1 MVDPVVARKTWR
13 TLEPVHGV
21 VYFAPEPAEEYE
33 RAGLAP
39 GRMGYFASRAAPM
52 GTPPAETVIAT
63 FFNFNPALVRD
74 VIPAAWAL
82 ADPARIVEARMT
94 GIDRTLRR
102 ILGDAVA
109 SPDVAAAAELARAAA
124 ETACERLDGRPLFA
138 GHAAL
143 PWPDDAHLVLWHAQ
157 TLLREFRGD
166 GHIAALA
173 DARASRGSRRS
184 SPTPR
189 TVTSRPRCC
198 GRPGRGRPTTGS
210 PQSRGSGA
218 AALVDADGAFTEEGR
233 ALRQS
238 VEDLTDTLAAPA
250 YTGLGDDGCAELR
263 RLVRDISKQIV
274 AAGDFGVAA
283 FRAAAE

>member
-1 MVDPVVARKTWR
+1 VVDPVVARKTWR

-52 GTPPAETVIAT
+52 GTPPAETVIAA

-82 ADPARIVEARMT
+82 ADPARIVEARLT

-109 SPDVAAAAELARAAA
+109 SPGVAAAAELARAAA
-124 ETACERLDGRPLFA
+124 ETACEQLDGRPLFA

-166 GHIAALA
+166 GHIAALVTHGFSGIEALVTHAANGDVPA
-173 DARASRGSRRS
+173 DVLRATRAWSADDWVAAVEGLRSRG
-184 SPTPR
+184 
-189 TVTSRPRCC
+189 
-198 GRPGRGRPTTGS
+198 
-210 PQSRGSGA
+210 
-218 AALVDADGAFTEEGR
+218 LVDAEGAFTDAGR
-233 ALRQS
+233 TLRQS

-250 YTGLGDDGCAELR
+250 YMGLGDDGCAELR

-283 FRAAAE
+283 LRAAAE